1 MRTIVKFIIQL
12 KQKLNYEKSPLVIYE
27 CHSFNAN
34 SNDSHVWQE
43 NNAQFYLGCCLY
55 VRTTNE
61 KKTGEHTSLPYKHFK
76 NKKNN
81 LMS

>member
-12 KQKLNYEKSPLVIYE
+12 KQKLNYEKCPLVVYE
-27 CHSFNAN
+27 CHSLNAD
-34 SNDSHVWQE
+34 SNGSHVWQE

-61 KKTGEHTSLPYKHFK
+61 KKQVNTLRFHANISKVKRT
-76 NKKNN
+76 
-81 LMS
+81 M